1 MCVIG
6 VMGVVVADN
15 KSIYSPPLVR
25 LFPVLAQGS
34 DLNLML
40 QVLTLIF
47 HPPLLYLGFAVT

>member
-1 MCVIG
+1 
-6 VMGVVVADN
+6 MGGGGADN

-25 LFPVLAQGS
+25 LFPVLAQVS

-47 HPPLLYLGFAVT
+47 HPHLLYLGFTVT